1 MHLVHNRLLRQSVLL
16 TLALAFVACSDTTD
30 NPMRPTVQRLYTTPT
45 GLLTANPPQIFIGAG
60 DIASCGNDNDEATAK
75 LLDANPVGTV
85 YNIGDDAYQNGTTSE
100 FANCYDPTWGR
111 HKSRTKP
118 TPGNHEYN
126 TSGAVPY
133 YNYFGAAA
141 GDPSKGY
148 YSFDLGAWHILSLNS
163 NISRSAGS
171 AQDTWLAADL
181 AAHPNR
187 CTLAYFHH
195 PLYSSTGGT
204 GSGGVS
210 LPSMQPYW
218 DRLYAAHADL
228 ILNGHRHFYE
238 RLAPMKPDGSADPTN
253 GIREIIAGMG
263 GIGGGSLTN
272 VFPTSE
278 VREGR
283 TFGVLKLYLYDDSYA
298 WKFIPVAGKTFT
310 DSGSA
315 ACHFSGGGGGGGGGV
330 VSATN
335 STVSASPTSF
345 TAGSGSSTITVTAR
359 DGNGSTMS
367 GANVTLTPSGSGNT
381 LTPSSGTTDGGGV
394 FTSTLT
400 SSVAEV
406 KTVSAT
412 INSTPINQTAQVT
425 VNPSGGGGGGTISH
439 SLLTSG
445 SSSTNQ
451 KVYTTASISPAAN
464 ALVTLAVRMRWSGGA
479 LTPTVSGGG
488 MTSWTQVGSVD
499 FDPLSGSIARLV
511 VFRAMSASPG
521 SGPITITYSS
531 SIANSDW
538 IVSQWTGVD
547 QSGSNGSG
555 AIGQTGT
562 ARGDAVSSLSTT
574 LAAFANSNNVG
585 YGIMGASTG
594 AGAVTPGSGF
604 AEIAEVSSG
613 ESELLEAE
621 WATNRNTV
629 QATLSSAK
637 NAGLLAIEIKA
648 AGGGAPTVSA
658 SLSTVAASS
667 PITAGS
673 GTSNI
678 TVTVKD
684 QNGNAMN
691 NVAVTVSATGNGN
704 TLSAFPNTDVT
715 GVSTGTLTATGAG
728 PHVVTAI
735 AGGVTL
741 GSQPTVT
748 VNAATPDANQ
758 STISAAPSSIQV
770 GATSTLTV
778 TVKDAFGNPV
788 NNSPV
793 VLSTSG
799 TNFTLT
805 QPSNTGPSGVTTGSL
820 TSTDPQVF
828 SVSATAG
835 GTALSQPASVTVT
848 PPVPTVSAS
857 LSSVSATSPITAG
870 GATSTITVTV
880 LDQFSNPMNNV
891 AVTVSATGSGNTISA
906 FPNTDGS
913 GVSTGTLSATG
924 AGPHVVT
931 AAAGGTTLDQKPTV
945 TVNAAAPD
953 ATLSTISATPP
964 SILVGGTSTLT
975 VTAKDAFGNPVSNQ
989 AVALSTSGT
998 NFTLTQPAGNTDL
1011 SGVTTGTLTSTDP
1024 QVFSVSA
1031 TAGGTALSQPATV
1044 TATNQPPASITHT
1057 LLTSGNNAANGHTY
1071 TTASIAPAA
1080 NALVTLAVLTH
1091 ASPTAAPDPTV
1102 SGGGMSSWVVVAS
1115 LPFGS
1120 GTPLSR
1126 LTIYR
1131 AMSAAPGS
1139 GPITI
1144 YSSPAL
1150 GNIQW
1155 VVSQWTGVDNS
1166 GTDGSG
1172 AIAQTGSATG
1182 NAVSGLSV
1190 ALAAFGNSAN
1200 AAYGVFGIASNA
1212 AIASPG
1218 SGFTTIAQQPS
1229 GESTV
1234 DDLFAEWAVNKT
1246 PVNATWTSKDGGAL
1260 AFEIKAGP

>member
-1 MHLVHNRLLRQSVLL
+1 MRPVYRRLLRQSALL
-16 TLALAFVACSDTTD
+16 TLTFAFVACSDTD
-30 NPMRPTVQRLYTTPT
+30 NPMRPTVQGLFTTPT
-45 GLLTANPPQIFIGAG
+45 GLVTANPPQIFIGAG
-60 DIASCGNDNDEATAK
+60 DISSCSNTGDEETAK
-75 LLDANPVGTV
+75 LLDANPDGTV
-85 YNIGDDAYQNGTTSE
+85 FNIGDDAYDNGTTAE
-100 FANCYDPTWGR
+100 FACYNATWGR
-111 HKSRTKP
+111 HKARTKP
-118 TPGNHEYN
+118 TAGNHEYN
-126 TSGAVPY
+126 TSGAAPY
-133 YNYFGAAA
+133 YAYFGTAA
-141 GDPSKGY
+141 GPSGLGY
-148 YSFDLGAWHILSLNS
+148 YSFNLGAWHIIALNS

-171 AQDTWLAADL
+171 AQDTWLANDL
-181 AAHPNR
+181 AAHPNQ
-187 CTLAYFHH
+187 CTLAYWHH
-195 PLYSSTGGT
+195 PLYSSTGGS

-210 LPSMQPYW
+210 LASMRPYW

-228 ILNGHRHFYE
+228 VLNGHRHFYE
-238 RLAPMKPDGSADPTN
+238 RLNLMKPDGTADPAN
-253 GIREIIAGMG
+253 GIREIIVGSG
-263 GIGGGSLTN
+263 GIGGGSETN
-272 VFPTSE
+272 LFPTHQ
-278 VREGR
+278 VGDGK
-283 TFGVLKLYLYDDSYA
+283 TFGVIKLYLYDDSYA
-298 WKFIPVAGKTFT
+298 WKFLPVAGKTFT
-310 DSGSA
+310 DSGST
-315 ACHFSGGGGGGGGGV
+315 ACHSSGGGGGGGGGIV
-330 VSATN
+330 NAANSSVSAN
-335 STVSASPTSF
+335 PTSF
-345 TAGSGSSTITVTAR
+345 TAGTGSSTITVTAR
-359 DGNGSTMS
+359 DDNNATMS
-367 GANVTLTPSGSGNT
+367 GATVLLTSTGSGNT
-381 LTPSSGTTDGGGV
+381 FTPSSGTTDGSGV
-394 FTSTLT
+394 FTSTFT
-400 SSVAEV
+400 STVAEG

-412 INSTPINQTAQVT
+412 INSTAISQTAAVT
-425 VNPSGGGGGGTISH
+425 VNSSGGGGGGVAH

-445 SSSTNQ
+445 SSSTNG
-451 KVYTTASISPAAN
+451 KVYTTASISPAPN

-499 FDPLSGSIARLV
+499 FDPMSGSIARLL
-511 VFRAMSASPG
+511 VFRAMSATPG

-574 LAAFANSNNVG
+574 LAAFANAGNVG
-585 YGIMGASTG
+585 YGVMGASTG
-594 AGAVTPGSGF
+594 AGAVTPGNGF

-621 WATNRNTV
+621 WATNLNTV
-629 QATLSSAK
+629 QASLSSAK

-648 AGGGAPTVSA
+648 AGSGTPTVSP

-704 TLSAFPNTDVT
+704 TISAFSNTDVS
-715 GVSTGTLTATGAG
+715 GVSTGTLSATGAG
-728 PHVVTAI
+728 SHQVSAS
-735 AGGVTL
+735 AGGVAL
-741 GSQPTVT
+741 SQQPTVT
-748 VNAATPDANQ
+748 VNAAAPDASQ
-758 STISAAPSSIQV
+758 STISAAPSSVQV

-788 NNSPV
+788 NNSAV

-805 QPSNTGPSGVTTGSL
+805 QPSNTGP
-820 TSTDPQVF
+820 
-828 SVSATAG
+828 
-835 GTALSQPASVTVT
+835 
-848 PPVPTVSAS
+848 
-857 LSSVSATSPITAG
+857 
-870 GATSTITVTV
+870 
-880 LDQFSNPMNNV
+880 
-891 AVTVSATGSGNTISA
+891 
-906 FPNTDGS
+906 
-913 GVSTGTLSATG
+913 
-924 AGPHVVT
+924 
-931 AAAGGTTLDQKPTV
+931 
-945 TVNAAAPD
+945 
-953 ATLSTISATPP
+953 
-964 SILVGGTSTLT
+964 
-975 VTAKDAFGNPVSNQ
+975 
-989 AVALSTSGT
+989 
-998 NFTLTQPAGNTDL
+998 

-1044 TATNQPPASITHT
+1044 TVTNQPPVSITHT
-1057 LLTSGNNAANGHTY
+1057 LLTSGNNATNGHTY
-1071 TTASIAPAA
+1071 TTAAIAPAP

-1102 SGGGMSSWVVVAS
+1102 TGGGMTSWVVVAS
-1115 LPFGS
+1115 LPFGA

-1144 YSSPAL
+1144 FSSPAL

-1172 AIAQTGSATG
+1172 AIGLTGSAIG
-1182 NAVSGLSV
+1182 NAVTGLTTT
-1190 ALAAFGNSAN
+1190 LGAFSNSAN
-1200 AAYGVFGIASNA
+1200 VGYGVFGIASNS

-1218 SGFTTIAQQPS
+1218 SGFTTIAQQAS

-1234 DDLFAEWAVNKT
+1234 DDLFAEFAVFRNV
-1246 PVNATWTSKDGGAL
+1246 VNATWSSAKDGGVL
-1260 AFEIKAGP
+1260 GIEIKASGAPET